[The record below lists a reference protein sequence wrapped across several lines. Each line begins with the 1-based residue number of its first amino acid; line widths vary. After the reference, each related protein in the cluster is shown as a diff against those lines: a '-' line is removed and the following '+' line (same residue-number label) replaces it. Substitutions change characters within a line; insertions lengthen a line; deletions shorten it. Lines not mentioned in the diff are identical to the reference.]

1 MNAPLVSVC
10 CITFNHAPY
19 IREAMDSF
27 LAQEA
32 DFDFEIVVHDDCS
45 TDGTADILRSYAEA
59 HPGRVRLIL
68 QRENIYSRGER
79 DIFRNVVFP
88 VARGRYLAICEGD
101 DYWTDPRKL
110 QKQVGYME
118 ANPDCGMSYTNFD
131 LLFQDSGKVVR
142 SLFSRSR
149 RNYRKD
155 YASPAEFVRAM
166 GYAGVASWVLRRD
179 ALRGVCEFKS
189 LDYTFVWFTHFLC
202 TTRVWASMDVT
213 CVRRLLRESVS
224 RSRADLPKMLERQR
238 SLLDTQ
244 MRLIDHYGLDPALKG
259 QCRQDFYR
267 RNLKLFV
274 KMGLGDELQSAREAL
289 RHKNLRETLL
299 LAYARLFI

>member
-1 MNAPLVSVC
+1 MPLVSVC

-19 IREAMDSF
+19 IRQAMDSF
-27 LAQEA
+27 LAQET
-32 DFDFEIVVHDDCS
+32 DFDYEIVVHDDCS
-45 TDGTADILRSYAEA
+45 TDGTADILRSYAETN
-59 HPGRVRLIL
+59 PGRVRLIL
-68 QRENIYSRGER
+68 QPENVYSRGER

-88 VARGRYLAICEGD
+88 VARGSYLAICEGD

-110 QKQVGYME
+110 QKQVDYME
-118 ANPDCGMSYTNFD
+118 ANPDCAMTYTNFD
-131 LLFQDSGKVVR
+131 LLFQESGKVVR

-179 ALRGVCEFKS
+179 ALRGVCRFKS

-202 TTRVWASMDVT
+202 TTRVHAFMDVT
-213 CVRRLLRESVS
+213 CVRRLLGESVS
-224 RSRADLPKMLERQR
+224 RSRSDLPKMLERQR

-244 MRLIDHYGLDPALKG
+244 LNLVDHYGLAPALKG
-259 QCRQDFYR
+259 QCREDFYR

-274 KMGLGDELQSAREAL
+274 KMGLGDELQTAQEVL
-289 RHKNLRETLL
+289 RRKSLRETLL
-299 LAYARLFI
+299 LAYARLFS

>member
-1 MNAPLVSVC
+1 MTTPLVSVC

-59 HPGRVRLIL
+59 NPGRVRLIL
-68 QRENIYSRGER
+68 QPENVYSRGER
-79 DIFRNVVFP
+79 DIFRHVVFP
-88 VARGRYLAICEGD
+88 VAKGRYLAICEGD

-110 QKQVGYME
+110 QKQVAYME
-118 ANPDCGMSYTNFD
+118 ANPDCAMSYTNFD
-131 LLFQDSGKVVR
+131 LLFQDTGKVVR

-166 GYAGVASWVLRRD
+166 GYAGVASWVLRRG
-179 ALRGVCEFKS
+179 ALEGVCEFKS

-202 TTRVWASMDVT
+202 TTRVRAFMDVT

-224 RSRADLPKMLERQR
+224 RSRVNLPKMLERQR

-244 MRLIDHYGLDPALKG
+244 MNLIDHYGLDQALKG

-267 RNLKLFV
+267 RNLKLFA
-274 KMGLGDELQSAREAL
+274 KMGLGEELRAAQEVLKRKS
-289 RHKNLRETLL
+289 LRETLL
-299 LAYARLFI
+299 LTYARLFT